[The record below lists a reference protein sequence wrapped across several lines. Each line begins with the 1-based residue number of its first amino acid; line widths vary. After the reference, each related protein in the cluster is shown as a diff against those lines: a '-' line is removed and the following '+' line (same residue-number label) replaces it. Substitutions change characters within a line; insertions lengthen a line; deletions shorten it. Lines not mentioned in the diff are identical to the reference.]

1 MSEGPQGGAIP
12 GPAAEARSEAL
23 PPPEEREV
31 HLRDYLAVLRKHLP
45 VLAAVVVVA
54 VGATAAVTFRQTPIY
69 RATAQLNIRR
79 DPPPGGGLEST
90 WAWITTQREHM
101 ETQNKLMRSRA
112 VARTAIESL
121 RRLGKLPAAAA
132 GASDDRHALDA
143 FLAGV
148 EVRAVKDSFL
158 VNVSYVGPDPAECA
172 RNANA
177 VVDAFI
183 EESAARQT
191 NTAQEKIQKIR
202 EELPR
207 AQERLRAAQE
217 SLQKFQE
224 QNEVLNFEDYRRLT
238 QANLAKLHSTLV
250 DVQSS
255 RRVAESRHL
264 SVSRIRADGGDLTG
278 LPSVAESRVLENYRH
293 QEILLEQERLALA
306 GRFKADHPSARAVEE
321 KLAAVREKIRGELS
335 GIVRRIET
343 EFEERKFQEQDLE
356 RGIERERSALRD
368 LERKAKDHDL
378 MQGEVTRAKSD
389 YDSLAEQ
396 QNQIQQSSSVN
407 LNSATVVDRAE
418 VPEFPVKPD
427 PALNLMLAG
436 LLGIVGGVGLSFLL
450 EYLDDRLRTAEEVER
465 ALGLPV
471 IGGVPRF
478 SEGASDEE
486 HDLVTFADPKAG
498 ASESFRAL
506 RTALL
511 FSPSARAARHLVV
524 TSAAAGEGK
533 TVVSTNLA
541 IALAQGG
548 GRVLLLEA
556 DLRRPRVAKTFGIA
570 PTPGL
575 ADLLAGRAP
584 IEGALRTTK
593 VENLTVLPAG
603 TIPENPSELL
613 GTAAMAGLLRDLSRR
628 YDRVVVDTPPVLV
641 VTDPCVVAALADATV
656 QVVSARQVSRS
667 VARRGAEALRRVGA
681 RVVGAVLTKVPAG
694 SREYGDYAYYYYAGA
709 ADARREGAGTA
720 EPRG

>member
-1 MSEGPQGGAIP
+1 MTEGVPVGP
-12 GPAAEARSEAL
+12 GTAASAAEVPGGISVG
-23 PPPEEREV
+23 PPPEVEEREV
-31 HLRDYLAVLRKHLP
+31 HLRDYLAVLRKHIG
-45 VLAAVVVVA
+45 VLLAVVVVA
-54 VGATAAVTFRQTPIY
+54 LGATAAVTFRQIPIY
-69 RATAQLNIRR
+69 RATATVNIRR

-90 WAWITTQREHM
+90 WAWITTQREYM

-112 VARTAIESL
+112 AARTAIENL
-121 RRLGKLPAAAA
+121 RRLGKVPARLAD
-132 GASDDRHALDA
+132 ASPDDPRAIDA
-143 FLAGV
+143 FLGGV
-148 EVRAVKDSFL
+148 EVQAIKDTFL
-158 VNVSYVGPDPAECA
+158 VRVSYVGPDPAECA

-177 VVDAFI
+177 VVEAFI

-191 NTAQEKIQKIR
+191 STAWEKIQKIK

-217 SLQKFQE
+217 RLQRFQE
-224 QNEVLNFEDYRRLT
+224 QNEVLNFEDYRRLI

-255 RRVAESRHL
+255 RRVAESRHE
-264 SVSRIRADGGDLTG
+264 SVSRILKDGGDLTG
-278 LPSVAESRVLENYRH
+278 LPSVADSRVLENYRH

-306 GRFKADHPSARAVEE
+306 GRFKADHPAARAVEE
-321 KLAAVREKIRGELS
+321 KIGAVREKIRTELS

-356 RGIERERSALRD
+356 RAVERERAALRD
-368 LERKAKDHDL
+368 LERKAKDYDL
-378 MQGEVTRAKSD
+378 MQGQVNRAKSD

-396 QNQIQQSSSVN
+396 QNQIQSSSSVN

-427 PALNLMLAG
+427 PALNLLLAG
-436 LLGIVGGVGLSFLL
+436 LLGVVGGVGLSFLL

-471 IGGVPRF
+471 IGGIPRF
-478 SEGASDEE
+478 SEGASEEE
-486 HDLVTFADPKAG
+486 HDLVTFSDPKAV
-498 ASESFRAL
+498 ASEAFRAL

-548 GRVLLLEA
+548 ARVLLLEA

-570 PTPGL
+570 AAPGL

-584 IEGALRTTK
+584 LEQALRPTK

-603 TIPENPSELL
+603 AIPENPSELL
-613 GTAAMAGLLRDLSRR
+613 GTASMASLLRDLAHRF
-628 YDRVVVDTPPVLV
+628 DRVVVDTPPVLA

-656 QVVSARQVSRS
+656 QVVSARQVPRS

-681 RVVGAVLTKVPAG
+681 RVVGAVLTKVPAS
-694 SREYGDYAYYYYAGA
+694 SRGYGDYSYYYYAGG
-709 ADARREGAGTA
+709 RGAETPA
-720 EPRG
+720 